1 MFPIQVSAAAP
12 AIPTA
17 ESAATS
23 AQPTASPEAI
33 DALIEDLKDPERRET
48 LIREL
53 EALQAARAEAGG
65 YAQTLQNL
73 NLNELLGRALGQL
86 EQTWND
92 LLAVD
97 ALWVAQQALWSVAAL
112 MLVAIVYWIARRGL
126 RRLESRFD
134 DGAHPGA
141 HHRGF
146 LLGQRL
152 VKITLLL
159 LAGAMLLQ
167 IWGASLVD
175 WLAAVTAL
183 DWVRSAVA
191 VLIIGIAALM
201 LWSLSDSIIEGTL
214 RAQSRRL
221 DNARKR
227 SRLLTVTP
235 LLQGTVRITIG
246 VLALLLILA
255 QLGLNIGPLLAGAG
269 IIGLAVGFGAQSLI
283 KDLLIGVTLL
293 LEDAASV
300 GDVID
305 VGGRIGEVEAMGIRM
320 LRLRD
325 LDGTVHLVPYSEIAT
340 ISNLTKDFAYVLLD
354 VRVAYRENVDQ
365 VIDALIAVAQD
376 LRDDQDFGPVI
387 LEDLEVMGVN
397 ALGEAGVDVR
407 IRLKTLPLERWHVG
421 REFRRR
427 IKARFDE
434 DGIEIPYPHRVIRFG
449 VDKSGDA
456 PPLRL
461 ATAGAGGATG
471 RSDAREDGDAP
482 TGD

>member
-1 MFPIQVSAAAP
+1 MFSVQASAAAS
-12 AIPTA
+12 ANPTLD
-17 ESAATS
+17 AASTTGTR
-23 AQPTASPEAI
+23 TASPEEI
-33 DALIEDLKDPERRET
+33 GALIEELKDPERRET

-53 EALQAARAEAGG
+53 EALQAARDLSSDGV
-65 YAQTLQNL
+65 QTLENL
-73 NLNELLGRALGQL
+73 NLDELLSRSAEQL
-86 EQTWND
+86 QQAWQK
-92 LLAVD
+92 LLALD
-97 ALWVAQQALWSVAAL
+97 AFWVAQQVLWSVAAL
-112 MLVAIVYWIARRGL
+112 MVVAVLYWLTRRGL
-126 RRLESRFD
+126 RRLEARFD
-134 DGAHPGA
+134 GGGAA
-141 HHRGF
+141 SHRGF

-152 VKITLLL
+152 LRITLLL
-159 LAGAMLLQ
+159 LTGALLLQ
-167 IWGASLVD
+167 IWGVSFVGWLSTLTSL
-175 WLAAVTAL
+175 A
-183 DWVRSAVA
+183 WVRSAVSLVVIGA
-191 VLIIGIAALM
+191 VALL

-214 RAQSRRL
+214 RTQARRL

-305 VGGRIGEVEAMGIRM
+305 VGGHIGEVEAMGIRM

-325 LDGTVHLVPYSEIAT
+325 LDGTVHLVPYSEITT

-365 VIDALIAVAQD
+365 VIDALVDVASAF
-376 LRDDQDFGPVI
+376 RDDEDFGPVI

-397 ALGEAGVDVR
+397 SLGESGVDVR
-407 IRLKTLPLERWHVG
+407 IRLKTLPLERFHVG

-461 ATAGAGGATG
+461 ASADGPDAGDEPGGG
-471 RSDAREDGDAP
+471 DRSRP
-482 TGD
+482 

>member
-1 MFPIQVSAAAP
+1 MLSVQA
-12 AIPTA
+12 
-17 ESAATS
+17 SAATTAIPGNDPGPAS
-23 AQPTASPEAI
+23 GTQTASPEEI
-33 DALIEDLKDPERRET
+33 GALIDDLKDPERREA

-53 EALQAARAEAGG
+53 EALQAARNQHGDA
-65 YAQTLQNL
+65 AQTLENL
-73 NLNELLGRALGQL
+73 NLSELVGRAADQL
-86 EQTWND
+86 QQGWQK
-92 LLAVD
+92 LLALD
-97 ALWVAQQALWSVAAL
+97 AFWVAQQALWSVAAL
-112 MLVAIVYWIARRGL
+112 ALVAVLYWITRRGL
-126 RRLESRFD
+126 RRLEARFD
-134 DGAHPGA
+134 QSAA
-141 HHRGF
+141 TSHRGF
-146 LLGQRL
+146 LLGRRL
-152 VKITLLL
+152 LKITLLL

-167 IWGASLVD
+167 IWGVSLVG
-175 WLAAVTAL
+175 WLSTLTSLA
-183 DWVRSAVA
+183 WVRTTLSLLV
-191 VLIIGIAALM
+191 IGAAALM

-214 RAQSRRL
+214 RTQARRL

-246 VLALLLILA
+246 VLALLLVLA

-300 GDVID
+300 GDVIN
-305 VGGRIGEVEAMGIRM
+305 VGGHIGEVEAMGIRM

-325 LDGTVHLVPYSEIAT
+325 LDGTVHLVPYSEITT

-365 VIDALIAVAQD
+365 VIDALVEVANEF
-376 LRDDQDFGPVI
+376 RDDEDFGPVI

-397 ALGEAGVDVR
+397 ALDESGVDVR

-427 IKARFDE
+427 IKARFDQ

-461 ATAGAGGATG
+461 ASAHGDEAGDHRAG
-471 RSDAREDGDAP
+471 D
-482 TGD
+482 

>member
-65 YAQTLQNL
+65 DAQTLQNL

-167 IWGASLVD
+167 I
-175 WLAAVTAL
+175 
-183 DWVRSAVA
+183 
-191 VLIIGIAALM
+191 
-201 LWSLSDSIIEGTL
+201 
-214 RAQSRRL
+214 
-221 DNARKR
+221 
-227 SRLLTVTP
+227 
-235 LLQGTVRITIG
+235 
-246 VLALLLILA
+246 
-255 QLGLNIGPLLAGAG
+255 
-269 IIGLAVGFGAQSLI
+269 
-283 KDLLIGVTLL
+283 
-293 LEDAASV
+293 
-300 GDVID
+300 
-305 VGGRIGEVEAMGIRM
+305 
-320 LRLRD
+320 
-325 LDGTVHLVPYSEIAT
+325 
-340 ISNLTKDFAYVLLD
+340 
-354 VRVAYRENVDQ
+354 
-365 VIDALIAVAQD
+365 
-376 LRDDQDFGPVI
+376 
-387 LEDLEVMGVN
+387 
-397 ALGEAGVDVR
+397 
-407 IRLKTLPLERWHVG
+407 
-421 REFRRR
+421 
-427 IKARFDE
+427 
-434 DGIEIPYPHRVIRFG
+434 
-449 VDKSGDA
+449 
-456 PPLRL
+456 
-461 ATAGAGGATG
+461 
-471 RSDAREDGDAP
+471 
-482 TGD
+482 

>member
-33 DALIEDLKDPERRET
+33 DALIEDLKDPERREA

-65 YAQTLQNL
+65 DAQTLQNL

-86 EQTWND
+86 EQAWND

-126 RRLESRFD
+126 RRLEARFD

-365 VIDALIAVAQD
+365 VIDALIAIAQD

-461 ATAGAGGATG
+461 AGAGGATG
-471 RSDAREDGDAP
+471 RSDAAEDGDAP
-482 TGD
+482 DGD

>member
-65 YAQTLQNL
+65 DAQTLQNL

-471 RSDAREDGDAP
+471 RSDAAEDGDAP
-482 TGD
+482 AGD